1 MTRPVKTRRP
11 RSAWPRWPSWA
22 LPWSLGLSLLLAGPS
37 QAAGAHALGDWL
49 PQAAEVAPVLLATPQ
64 VQAARAHEQA
74 QLQRARGTEAGSAEW
89 LLRMNQQQRRLRDP
103 QERFAESTVTL
114 ERPLRLWGKA
124 AMDAQLAEREREVA
138 RIGYSDALHE
148 ASRQLLSQWFDTLRA
163 QAEREGA
170 EREGALARELARQAR
185 VRLAHGDVSA
195 LDARLAEAE
204 LQRSEASVHLAEA
217 ALSRQ
222 HAQLQRLYPG
232 LPAPRLPSARGA
244 DPVAST
250 EDLASA
256 LHAFLA
262 QHHELRLLRAQ
273 AQRQQQLAERLERE
287 RWPDPSVGVYHARER
302 AGSEQLLGLTLAMP
316 LSGRY
321 RESQAL
327 AAQAEAQALQA
338 QVQQL
343 ERELTAGFEA
353 RWRQLALQQ
362 QALAA
367 LRTAADTQ
375 QQAAEKS
382 LSAYTQGE
390 HSMTELIQNRRLA
403 SEQRRAAQRL
413 QLDWLHTLAS
423 IELDAH
429 RLWDLDD

>member
-1 MTRPVKTRRP
+1 MTRFASVLLRGLCTAMPL
-11 RSAWPRWPSWA
+11 A
-22 LPWSLGLSLLLAGPS
+22 LSL
-37 QAAGAHALGDWL
+37 AGAPAAVSAHTLGDWL
-49 PQAAEVAPVLLATPQ
+49 PQNAQVAPVLLATPQ
-64 VQAARAHEQA
+64 VQAARAHA
-74 QLQRARGTEAGSAEW
+74 QSQVQHARGTETGSAEW
-89 LLRMNQQQRRLRDP
+89 LLRMNQQQRRAHAP
-103 QERFAESTVTL
+103 QERFAETTLGL

-124 AMDAQLAEREREVA
+124 AMDAQRAEREREVA

-148 ASRQLLSQWFDTLRA
+148 ASRELLAQWFDALRA
-163 QAEREGA
+163 QVEREGA
-170 EREGALARELARQAR
+170 ERELALARALEAQAKR
-185 VRLAHGDVSA
+185 RLAQGDVSA
-195 LDARLAEAE
+195 LDARLAQAE
-204 LQRSEASVHLAEA
+204 LQRSEASAHLAASELA
-217 ALSRQ
+217 RSR
-222 HAQLQRLYPG
+222 ARLQRLYPG
-232 LPAPRLPSARGA
+232 LPAPHVPAA
-244 DPVAST
+244 ATDPIAPT
-250 EDLASA
+250 QA
-256 LHAFLA
+256 LETALSAFLQ

-327 AAQAEAQALQA
+327 AALAQAQALQA

-343 ERELTAGFEA
+343 EHELSANFEA

-367 LRTAADTQ
+367 LRGAAETQ

-403 SEQRRAAQRL
+403 NEQRRAALRL
-413 QLDWLHTLAS
+413 QLEWLHTRAS